1 MSEQITKATLF
12 DKVSSGYNA
21 FEKLLSPLTQAQML
35 VPEVNGGWSIKDN
48 IAHITSWHQRL
59 LELLQAA
66 EQRRPPAKIPETL
79 DDATVDQINEHF
91 YQENKS
97 LTLDVV
103 LQRFRTSYIQVIAT
117 IQVLS
122 DEDFTDTQRFAW
134 LEGTLLWQ
142 VVKDNTYGHYQEHA
156 EIIQAWLK
164 QVRQH
169 SMGT

>member
-1 MSEQITKATLF
+1 MSEQITKATLL

-35 VPEVNGGWSIKDN
+35 VPEVNDGWSIKDN

-66 EQRRPPAKIPETL
+66 GQRRPPARIPEIL

-103 LQRFRTSYIQVIAT
+103 LQRFRTSYIQVVAA
-117 IQVLS
+117 IQALS
-122 DEDFTDTQRFAW
+122 DEDFTATQRPAW
-134 LEGTLLWQ
+134 LEGTPLWE
-142 VVKDNTYGHYQEHA
+142 VVRDNTYGHYREHT
-156 EIIQAWLK
+156 ETIQAWLG
-164 QVRQH
+164 QAQQH
-169 SMGT
+169 F